1 MNIGESNTIACI
13 QLFAKT
19 ILANFNNF
27 FKYIIKIILKLTNIK
42 ISLLLI
48 IIKLKNKLKKS
59 KEKLGFNGIKF
70 IFKDIFKIII
80 NKIIK
85 LKNILEKINM
95 IIGLPLIYFIKTVLF
110 LRFTK
115 FIILN
120 KQFIINSSFVE
131 YLDFKNELSIFL
143 NNFSLDLKNFLNI
156 INNNIFAYLVVL
168 SIVSVIICLIILTFF
183 NILLPLKYYLLKYF
197 ENKFSNLEE
206 KYLSINLMLNLTKI
220 LKFSISIISYIVSYI
235 VAWEFINIV
244 WNNVPLYSIGLQPRP
259 QTPDPYPVPT
269 VPPNTP
275 ETTRNFKF
283 KLAGSLNKWCLMTP
297 IPQPPEIIRNLPYWE
312 DDPKNRYLTRKIEFF
327 RWVDL
332 DQESRVTYLRQR
344 FYRVGLDENLHPLT
358 VVKMS
363 NTIARYEF
371 THSGYTHN
379 DLMKYIDSQIN
390 TCRLL
395 DRENLLKT
403 HSFERY
409 KPFLI
414 HKKYELK
421 FPNVYF
427 SRNRIISYQ
436 TEFLM

>member
-1 MNIGESNTIACI
+1 M
-13 QLFAKT
+13 
-19 ILANFNNF
+19 
-27 FKYIIKIILKLTNIK
+27 ILKITNIK

-48 IIKLKNKLKKS
+48 PIRLRNKIIKDKKM
-59 KEKLGFNGIKF
+59 KWFDTIKF
-70 IFKDIFKIII
+70 KIRNIFKFIID
-80 NKIIK
+80 KIIK
-85 LKNILEKINM
+85 LKNILEKLNI
-95 IIGLPLIYFIKTVLF
+95 IIGLPLIYFIKIVLV

-143 NNFSLDLKNFLNI
+143 NNFSLDFKYFLNI

-168 SIVSVIICLIILTFF
+168 SIVSVIISLILLTFF

-206 KYLSINLMLNLTKI
+206 KYISINLMLNITKI

-235 VAWEFINIV
+235 VAWEFISIII
-244 WNNVPLYSIGLQPRP
+244 NNVPLYSIGLEPRP

-283 KLAGSLNKWCLMTP
+283 KIASSLNKWCLMAP
-297 IPQPPEIIRNLPYWE
+297 IPQPPEIIRNLPTWE
-312 DDPKNRYLTRKIEFF
+312 DDYKNRYLTRKIEFF

-344 FYRVGLDENLHPLT
+344 FYRVGLDDNLHPLT

-363 NTIARYEF
+363 NTIARYEY

-379 DLMKYIDSQIN
+379 ELMKYIDSQIN

-414 HKKYELK
+414 HKKYDLT